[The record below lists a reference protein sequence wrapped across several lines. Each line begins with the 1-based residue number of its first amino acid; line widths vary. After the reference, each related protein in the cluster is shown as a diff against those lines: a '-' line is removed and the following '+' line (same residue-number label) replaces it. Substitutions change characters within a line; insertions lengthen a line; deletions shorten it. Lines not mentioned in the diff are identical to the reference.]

1 MRSIPA
7 RLAPIAVASVAVL
20 GSACGGSGYQYVKN
34 DELGI
39 YAKLP
44 DDWTVYDEED
54 LFPDASQTELDREA
68 EVRWIRTFD
77 SADEPN
83 VDMTN
88 RLDGS
93 DPAGRVEHSLL
104 SMEQRENLDL
114 GMLRGRG
121 DPARDPLAAQQQGGE
136 AVGVQVIVDE
146 PVEFD
151 GGYTGLHTVFVI
163 ENDGSPIVID
173 QTTVRDSQSSQIISF
188 IVGCGEECYFETHKD
203 EIADLVDSWTIQE
216 VRS

>member
-77 SADEPN
+77 ERGRAQRGHDEPAR
-83 VDMTN
+83 
-88 RLDGS
+88 RLG
-93 DPAGRVEHSLL
+93 PGGPGRAQPPEHGAAREPRPRHAPRAGRP
-104 SMEQRENLDL
+104 
-114 GMLRGRG
+114 G
-121 DPARDPLAAQQQGGE
+121 P
-136 AVGVQVIVDE
+136 
-146 PVEFD
+146 
-151 GGYTGLHTVFVI
+151 
-163 ENDGSPIVID
+163 
-173 QTTVRDSQSSQIISF
+173 
-188 IVGCGEECYFETHKD
+188 
-203 EIADLVDSWTIQE
+203 
-216 VRS
+216 

>member
-7 RLAPIAVASVAVL
+7 RALIAVAPLAVL

-34 DELGI
+34 DDLGI

-54 LFPDASQTELDREA
+54 LFPDASEIELDREA

-77 SADEPN
+77 SADDPS
-83 VDMTN
+83 VDMTS

-93 DPAGRVEHSLL
+93 EPAGRVEHSML
-104 SMEQRENLDL
+104 SVAQRENLDL

-121 DPARDPLAAQQQGGE
+121 DPARDPLAAQQQGGD
-136 AVGVQVIVDE
+136 AAGVRVIVDD
-146 PVEFD
+146 PIEFD
-151 GGYTGLHTVFVI
+151 GGYSGLHTVFVI

-173 QTTVRDSQSSQIISF
+173 QTSVRDSQSSQLVSF
-188 IVGCGEECYFETHKD
+188 LVGCDEECYFETHKD